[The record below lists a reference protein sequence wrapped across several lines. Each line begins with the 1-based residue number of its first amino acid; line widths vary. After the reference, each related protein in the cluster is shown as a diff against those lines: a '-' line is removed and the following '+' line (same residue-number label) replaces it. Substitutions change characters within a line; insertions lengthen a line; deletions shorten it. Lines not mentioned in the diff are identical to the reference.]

1 MTVTVGS
8 SPVPSVPAEGE
19 RDQREEGRG
28 PPAEPHQVF
37 PRPVQVGVAPGGGAS
52 NTTAILQ
59 SERLEVSVRLK
70 VTTEPFRTKFLCSS
84 QF

>member
-8 SPVPSVPAEGE
+8 FPVPSVPAEGE

-28 PPAEPHQVF
+28 LPAEPHQVF

-52 NTTAILQ
+52 KTTAAILQ
-59 SERLEVSVRLK
+59 WRLLDVSV
-70 VTTEPFRTKFLCSS
+70 
-84 QF
+84 